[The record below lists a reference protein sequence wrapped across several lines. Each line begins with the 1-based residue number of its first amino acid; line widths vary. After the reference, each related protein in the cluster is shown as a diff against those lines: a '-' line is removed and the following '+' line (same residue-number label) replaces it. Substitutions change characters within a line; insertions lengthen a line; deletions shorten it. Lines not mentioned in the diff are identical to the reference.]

1 MTTDRALR
9 LSQIDELAA
18 EIGWRT
24 SSRFHER
31 LRPYHITIS
40 QYLVLLA
47 LDHSG
52 TAESLKT
59 LCDRTM
65 IPASSMTNTI
75 DRLVEAGLIERA
87 AHPTD
92 RRVSVVALTDHGRE
106 MALTIQR
113 ERKEHISEVFGH
125 LSDDD
130 LDTFARLLQ
139 TTLERVDTE
148 SNGPAAPP

>member
-1 MTTDRALR
+1 MTIDRAMR

-24 SSRFHER
+24 STRFHER

-40 QYLVLLA
+40 QYMVLLA

-52 TAESLKT
+52 TSESIKS

-75 DRLVEAGLIERA
+75 DRLVEAGLIARA

-92 RRVSVVALTDHGRE
+92 RRVSVVALTEQGRD
-106 MALTIQR
+106 MVLTIQR
-113 ERKEHISEVFGH
+113 ERKEHVSEVFGH

-139 TTLERVDTE
+139 TTLERVDTGTE
-148 SNGPAAPP
+148 SLAAPS